1 MLNQIH
7 IPLSIPMPPLDGT
20 APRECPTHPN
30 KYILQHN
37 PGAQET
43 TTQNNI
49 MWSSFLLL
57 TQSHTNQIESQFTIH
72 FIPDHS
78 PSALRYNPPRWYLL
92 YWTTQ
97 CSILPLHWHPVLHQ
111 HHPSFLPCISLY
123 SSIQATIHQR
133 HQQTNGNARFTFIFP
148 WRFFQ

>member
-49 MWSSFLLL
+49 MWSSFLLF
-57 TQSHTNQIESQFTIH
+57 TQSHTNQIESQFAIH

-78 PSALRYNPPRWYLL
+78 PSALRYNLPRRYLL

-97 CSILPLHWHPVLHQ
+97 CSIL
-111 HHPSFLPCISLY
+111 LPASSLTPNECSI
-123 SSIQATIHQR
+123 SSILHFSPAYHSIHPCFHPGHDPPATSANKR
-133 HQQTNGNARFTFIFP
+133 
-148 WRFFQ
+148 